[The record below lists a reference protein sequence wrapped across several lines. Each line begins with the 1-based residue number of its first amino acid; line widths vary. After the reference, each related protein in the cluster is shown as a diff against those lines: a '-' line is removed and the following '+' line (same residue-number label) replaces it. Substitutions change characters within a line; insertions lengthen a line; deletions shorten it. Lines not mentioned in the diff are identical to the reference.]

1 MRPPGSEESPE
12 PAKDEEEG
20 PEPVKDEE
28 EEEEE
33 EVEEG
38 PQPVGDGEA
47 AAPAPDGASPA
58 ACAAAGP
65 GPDVPKA
72 AAGDDEGPGG
82 SKYLLGALALLALG
96 LLLVPGGIYDPAE
109 GPAESDVPRDV
120 AGGQQ
125 EPPVPAGVTEPPPPE
140 AGSPPSLQSMSLLL
154 DRLAKENQDIR
165 LMQAELQAHK
175 EELQALLRRSEDE
188 AAAAGAQ
195 RRGSPRLGG
204 LERRLEQAEAAE
216 PWKKPFKADNKEGKR
231 HKRHE
236 GAEKREQGLAHGPGK
251 EPRPPREHKAGPEA
265 PAQPGPAEPP
275 LLSRYRAPRGCSG
288 VAKCARKEG
297 MEPVQRAQ
305 FLQLLQGFLERQGWG
320 RHLAGVTARLDGAF
334 GPDGTFAHDRL
345 RFVDFVD
352 DAEELLEELAR
363 REGGDEE
370 AADGFE
376 EFVLQRVAR
385 GFAKKERP
393 RKGPQQHRG
402 GGPAWSHES
411 RSRG

>member
-1 MRPPGSEESPE
+1 
-12 PAKDEEEG
+12 
-20 PEPVKDEE
+20 
-28 EEEEE
+28 
-33 EVEEG
+33 
-38 PQPVGDGEA
+38 
-47 AAPAPDGASPA
+47 
-58 ACAAAGP
+58 
-65 GPDVPKA
+65 
-72 AAGDDEGPGG
+72 
-82 SKYLLGALALLALG
+82 KYLLGALALLALG
-96 LLLVPGGIYDPAE
+96 LLLVP

-125 EPPVPAGVTEPPPPE
+125 EPPVPAGVTVSRGSTVQSRRGREAPSPFPPQQEPPPPE

-188 AAAAGAQ
+188 AAAAG
-195 RRGSPRLGG
+195 
-204 LERRLEQAEAAE
+204 
-216 PWKKPFKADNKEGKR
+216 
-231 HKRHE
+231 
-236 GAEKREQGLAHGPGK
+236 
-251 EPRPPREHKAGPEA
+251 
-265 PAQPGPAEPP
+265 
-275 LLSRYRAPRGCSG
+275 
-288 VAKCARKEG
+288 CARKEG

-376 EFVLQRVAR
+376 EFVLHGAARPRPPRAAAAR
-385 GFAKKERP
+385 GE
-393 RKGPQQHRG
+393 GRG
-402 GGPAWSHES
+402 DV
-411 RSRG
+411 RGHAHHDHTPVATPL